1 MENNDPI
8 NEINV
13 INDMIN
19 LDYGYISIMRPLNL
33 ITLFQH
39 LSLIECLC
47 FNNTV
52 DNDFTN
58 LYNVISLLIK
68 ENIVS
73 IIDGK
78 LSLLLNCTVT
88 IDGILSIIRPYN
100 LINLYI
106 IMHSLKDS
114 IKIEISKQDHLV
126 LNINDI
132 VHIET
137 KYYENVLEA
146 ISNYMPISIES
157 VKLIEMISILGYL
170 YHEAPADIK
179 RY

>member
-1 MENNDPI
+1 
-8 NEINV
+8 
-13 INDMIN
+13 
-19 LDYGYISIMRPLNL
+19 
-33 ITLFQH
+33 
-39 LSLIECLC
+39 
-47 FNNTV
+47 
-52 DNDFTN
+52 
-58 LYNVISLLIK
+58 
-68 ENIVS
+68 
-73 IIDGK
+73 
-78 LSLLLNCTVT
+78 
-88 IDGILSIIRPYN
+88 
-100 LINLYI
+100 
-106 IMHSLKDS
+106 MHSLKDS